1 VIIVLILVKML
12 IVGCNKTS
20 ETTEQLNNLL
30 PNDLKNT
37 NILLNIGYSK
47 FKETDYKDYLILN
60 TTESIKN
67 CLDKKLMF
75 KILKKNQVK
84 CLKYFDL
91 NKNIDKVRT
100 IFYLLLN
107 KELVLRNE
115 KSLKVI
121 NFKEFKEI
129 FNKKWKYSTLKENKL
144 IEYRIIVFKNRIV
157 RAMIKLNTS
166 KDFQIKQENSKFI
179 DIDINK
185 LPKKVLKNI
194 FKAVNSL
201 KIDLSG
207 IDILINKKGKFKIIE
222 VNSGMSLCSK
232 SIKRFYDILRYY
244 LFLER

>member
-1 VIIVLILVKML
+1 ML